1 MADEEATDGEGGEG
15 APKKKL
21 AGKKLILIALIALIL
36 LGGGGGAAWFFLF
49 KKKPAEHAEEAAK
62 PAQPKILAFL
72 DLPDI
77 LVNLQSTGRTQSF
90 LKLKV
95 ALEYDQAD
103 TLVQLNQKMPRVIDN
118 FQVYLREMRSED
130 LAGSAGLQR
139 LKEELLYRVN
149 AAIAPAKISDVL
161 FKEMLVQ

>member
-1 MADEEATDGEGGEG
+1 MADDEATDGEGGEG
-15 APKKKL
+15 APKRKL
-21 AGKKLILIALIALIL
+21 AGKKLILLVVLPVL
-36 LGGGGGAAWFFLF
+36 LLAGGGGAAWFFLF
-49 KKKPAEHAEEAAK
+49 KKKPAETEEAAK

-77 LVNLQSTGRTQSF
+77 LVNLQSTGRAQSF

-118 FQVYLREMRSED
+118 FQVYLREMRSDD

>member
-1 MADEEATDGEGGEG
+1 MADDESSDGEGGEG
-15 APKKKL
+15 APKRKL
-21 AGKKLILIALIALIL
+21 AGKKLILLVVLPVL
-36 LGGGGGAAWFFLF
+36 LLAGGGGAAWFFLF
-49 KKKPAEHAEEAAK
+49 KKKPAETEEAAK

-118 FQVYLREMRSED
+118 FQVYLREMRSDD

>member
-1 MADEEATDGEGGEG
+1 MADDEATDGEGGEG
-15 APKKKL
+15 APKRKL
-21 AGKKLILIALIALIL
+21 AGKKLILLVVLPVL
-36 LGGGGGAAWFFLF
+36 LLAGGGGAAWFFLF
-49 KKKPAEHAEEAAK
+49 KKKPAETEEAAK

-118 FQVYLREMRSED
+118 FQVYLREMRSDD